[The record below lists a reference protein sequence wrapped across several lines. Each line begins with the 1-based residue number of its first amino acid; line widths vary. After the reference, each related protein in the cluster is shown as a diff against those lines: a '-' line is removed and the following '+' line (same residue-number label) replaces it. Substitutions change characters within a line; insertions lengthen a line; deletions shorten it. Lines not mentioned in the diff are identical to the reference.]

1 MSVFL
6 LKCLDQWWGIVGQ
19 VNRQLCVL
27 WWPPSALRRKSKL
40 PDKAWEALDGGC
52 VSLQNQASG
61 NLRWSEV
68 RTSGGEAGVRQGRL
82 VEAGKGRVGA
92 FVEL

>member
-40 PDKAWEALDGGC
+40 PDKACEALDGGR

-68 RTSGGEAGVRQGRL
+68 RASGGEAGVRQGRL
-82 VEAGKGRVGA
+82 AGGREGA
-92 FVEL
+92 SWSFC